1 MNIGVIG
8 AGKFGIAI
16 ANQLSLNKKNKVIVL
31 SRCSKK
37 VNSINSHQKVEFYT
51 NNLSKNLKATN
62 DLKIIENFDILFF
75 AIPSS
80 NVADLSKDIFT
91 YVSNKTLIV
100 NLSKGLIKDLTVY
113 EFLKISF
120 DKNHIL
126 TLKGPSFASE
136 LISSSTTIFTLGYS
150 LENHKNLFLDI
161 FKDTCV
167 KLDFSK
173 DVIGVEYLSIL
184 KNVYSIF
191 IGMIDH
197 NNHSYNY
204 RFLCI
209 SKILVEIKYLLKLFG
224 GEVNTFFCSCG
235 ISDISMTSLSD
246 MSRNRTFGK
255 NILNHNLTERSNVLA
270 EGVNTLSALGNK
282 LSNKDLN
289 KLPILSFL
297 LQLRENNFK
306 IKNLDLRNIIT

>member
-37 VNSINSHQKVEFYT
+37 VVSINSHQKVEFYAD
-51 NNLSKNLKATN
+51 NLSKNLKATN
-62 DLKIIENFDILFF
+62 DLKIIESLDILFF

-80 NVADLSKDIFT
+80 NFADLSKDIFN
-91 YVSNKTLIV
+91 YVSKKTLIV
-100 NLSKGLIKDLTVY
+100 NLCKGLIKDLTIY

-120 DKNHIL
+120 NKNHIL

-136 LISSSTTIFTLGYS
+136 LISSSSTIFTLGY
-150 LENHKNLFLDI
+150 LIENHKNLFLDI
-161 FKDTCV
+161 FKNTCV

-173 DVIGVEYLSIL
+173 DIVGVEYLSIL

-191 IGMIDH
+191 IGMVDH
-197 NNHSYNY
+197 NNNSYNY
-204 RFLCI
+204 RYLCI
-209 SKILVEIKYLLKLFG
+209 SKILLEIKYLLIFFG

-235 ISDISMTSLSD
+235 ISDISMTALSD

-255 NILNHNLTERSNVLA
+255 NILNNNPDERKKILA
-270 EGVNTLSALGNK
+270 EGVNTLSALANK
-282 LSNKDLN
+282 LSTKDLN

-297 LQLRENNFK
+297 LHLKENNFK
-306 IKNLDLRNIIT
+306 IKNFDTSNIIT

>member
-31 SRCSKK
+31 SRSSKK
-37 VNSINSHQKVEFYT
+37 VNSINSHQKVDFYT

-91 YVSNKTLIV
+91 YVSNKTL
-100 NLSKGLIKDLTVY
+100 LIKDLTVY

-136 LISSSTTIFTLGYS
+136 LISSSYMCKI
-150 LENHKNLFLDI
+150 
-161 FKDTCV
+161 
-167 KLDFSK
+167 
-173 DVIGVEYLSIL
+173 
-184 KNVYSIF
+184 
-191 IGMIDH
+191 
-197 NNHSYNY
+197 
-204 RFLCI
+204 RFLKRC
-209 SKILVEIKYLLKLFG
+209 YW
-224 GEVNTFFCSCG
+224 C
-235 ISDISMTSLSD
+235 
-246 MSRNRTFGK
+246 
-255 NILNHNLTERSNVLA
+255 
-270 EGVNTLSALGNK
+270 
-282 LSNKDLN
+282 
-289 KLPILSFL
+289 
-297 LQLRENNFK
+297 
-306 IKNLDLRNIIT
+306 

>member
-1 MNIGVIG
+1 MNIGVLG

-16 ANQLSLNKKNKVIVL
+16 ANQLSRNKENKVIVF

-37 VNSINSHQKVEFYT
+37 VDSINSRQKVEFYT
-51 NNLSKNLKATN
+51 DNLSKSLKATN
-62 DLKIIENFDILFF
+62 DLKIIGNFDVLFF

-91 YVSNKTLIV
+91 YLSNKTLIV
-100 NLSKGLIKDLTVY
+100 NLTKGLIKDLTVY

-120 DKNHIL
+120 NKNHIL

-136 LISSSTTIFTLGYS
+136 LISCSTTIFTLGYS
-150 LENHKNLFLDI
+150 LEKHKNLFLDI
-161 FKDTCV
+161 FRGTCV

-173 DVIGVEYLSIL
+173 DIVGVEYLSIL

-191 IGMIDH
+191 VGMVDY
-197 NNHSYNY
+197 NNNSNNY

-209 SKILVEIKYLLKLFG
+209 SKILLEIKYLLKLFG

-235 ISDISMTSLSD
+235 ISDISMTALSD

-255 NILNHNLTERSNVLA
+255 NILNHDQTDRKNILA

-282 LSNKDLN
+282 LSTQDLN

-297 LQLRENNFK
+297 LQLKENNFK
-306 IKNLDLRNIIT
+306 IKNFDPSNIIT

>member
-8 AGKFGIAI
+8 AGKFGLAI
-16 ANQLSLNKKNKVIVL
+16 ANQLSLNKQNQVIVI
-31 SRCSKK
+31 SRCSNKID
-37 VNSINSHQKVEFYT
+37 SINSYQKVEFY
-51 NNLSKNLKATN
+51 NENLSKNLKATN
-62 DLKIIENFDILFF
+62 DLKIIKNFDILFC

-80 NVADLSKDIFT
+80 NVADLSKDIYT

-120 DKNHIL
+120 SNNHIL

-136 LISSSTTIFTLGYS
+136 LISSLTTIFTLGYS
-150 LENHKNLFLDI
+150 LEKHKNLLHDI
-161 FKDTCV
+161 FKNTCV

-173 DVIGVEYLSIL
+173 DIIGVEYLSIL

-191 IGMIDH
+191 IGMVDYD
-197 NNHSYNY
+197 NSSYNY

-209 SKILVEIKYLLKLFG
+209 SKILLEIKYLLKFFG
-224 GEVNTFFCSCG
+224 GEVDTFFCSCG
-235 ISDISMTSLSD
+235 ISDISMTALSD

-255 NILNHNLTERSNVLA
+255 NILKHNLNERKNLLA

-282 LSNKDLN
+282 LSNQDLK

-297 LQLRENNFK
+297 LQLKDNNFK
-306 IKNLDLRNIIT
+306 IKHFDPKKIIT